1 MKKGTTMTTVKPIF
15 DDEYIGQPPAKRALG
30 YIKEQQKQG
39 KHVVGLYCGYA
50 PIELITAHDIV
61 PAVLCAFSNETIE
74 TAEETLPANLCP
86 LIKSSY
92 GFIEKDTCPFYW
104 AAEAVIAETTCDG
117 KKKMFELISS
127 RKPLHVMDLPQ
138 LCDEPQ
144 AIDNWTVMIKKLQ
157 QFLEKTFN
165 ASADNKTLEHAIRE
179 NNEKNRIVMKML
191 NHCALENPVL
201 GWAEML
207 DIIFYATPGRGTLI
221 NETLQKGLRVLQSR
235 AENGYVHGR
244 RGAPRVLITG
254 CPTAGDAAKIFKI
267 IEAAGGVIVA
277 LDSCTG
283 MKPFYQQVEENTG
296 DPLRA
301 IAERYLKIPCACMSP
316 NTRRLDELDRM
327 IAVYKP
333 QAVVDIVLQACHGY
347 NVESFKVSKHVEEK
361 HGLPFLKIVT
371 DYSQGDIGQLT
382 TRIEG
387 LIESACPA

>member
-1 MKKGTTMTTVKPIF
+1 MTTVKPIF

-235 AENGYVHGR
+235 AENGYFHGR